1 MDRPRNLLDYPNMKA
16 IPIYALYGE
25 TAGERDADWLH
36 WETIQSRSHLHD
48 YAIAP
53 HRHEQFFQVLHLTG
67 GHAEVTMDG
76 RVTSLMPPAVVV
88 VPALTVHAYTFSQDV
103 DGVVLTLME
112 RDVQATGLALPA
124 AAILPASA
132 DLAEAI
138 ERLIA
143 EADNP
148 GEGHGVAMQA
158 LLALLV
164 VGIRRAG
171 QGAALPAEMAA
182 DRMLAH
188 AQAFRDLVEERFR
201 RTRAIGDYANVLGIS
216 PTHLNRV
223 CRQVLGASAL
233 AVIERRVALEARRQL
248 LFSTLSIKQI
258 GAELGYDDPAY
269 FTRVLKRV
277 LGTAPAA
284 YRRQV
289 RDQGFPAAME
299 PVHRRDNGVTAAPGL
314 ATHPTL
320 PRA

>member
-1 MDRPRNLLDYPNMKA
+1 MDRRRNLLDYPNMKA

-25 TAGERDADWLH
+25 VAGERDADWLH
-36 WETIQSRSHLHD
+36 WETIQARSRLHD

-67 GHAEVTMDG
+67 GRAEVTMDG
-76 RVTSLMPPAVVV
+76 RVTGLVPPAIVV
-88 VPALTVHAYTFSQDV
+88 VPALTVHAYAFSRDV
-103 DGVVLTLME
+103 EGVVLTLME
-112 RDVQATGLALPA
+112 RDVQAAGLDVPEAG
-124 AAILPASA
+124 ILPASTELGA
-132 DLAEAI
+132 TI

-148 GEGHGVAMQA
+148 REGHGVAMRA

-171 QGAALPAEMAA
+171 QGGALPPEVTA

-188 AQAFRDLVEERFR
+188 AQAFRAQVELRFR
-201 RTRAIGDYANVLGIS
+201 QTRAIGDYANALGIS

-277 LGTAPAA
+277 LGTAPGA
-284 YRRQV
+284 YRARS
-289 RDQGFPAAME
+289 RGHWA
-299 PVHRRDNGVTAAPGL
+299 
-314 ATHPTL
+314 
-320 PRA
+320 